1 MSAPVMSLKAD
12 VIGCI
17 KRYKN
22 ALLNNPQKSTYVFNT
37 KTDSKSDARYA
48 FTTELKGL
56 AELCV
61 LCRDTET
68 LAMIKMAASPE
79 DTQMEADN
87 KAISNM
93 TIEE

>member
-1 MSAPVMSLKAD
+1 MSAPIINLRAD

-17 KRYKN
+17 KRYKS
-22 ALLNNPQKSTYVFNT
+22 ALLNNPQKSAYVFNT

-61 LCRDTET
+61 LCRDAET
-68 LAMIKMAASPE
+68 LAIIKMSVNPE
-79 DTQMEADN
+79 EDQMAADN
-87 KAISNM
+87 QAISQM
-93 TIEE
+93 KIE

>member
-1 MSAPVMSLKAD
+1 MSAPIISLKAD

-17 KRYKN
+17 MRYKS
-22 ALLNNPQKSTYVFNT
+22 ALLNNPQKSAYVFNT

-61 LCRDTET
+61 LCRDAET

-87 KAISNM
+87 IAIGGM
-93 TIEE
+93 TIED